1 MRNRRN
7 RHEQPSPTTLKVPEG
22 DDLGLALDALNAWGW
37 LEGWQ
42 EANLK
47 QISCYGPGVFRGYLP
62 IPWTGVVLWYKPR
75 GYYFYSTLYMIG
87 VWAVRREAG
96 IEILVANKE
105 AAYTH
110 PIFNAEGYYRRI
122 KTEFRTF
129 YQDDGSP
136 PHATNPLFVQ
146 LYDPMNRL
154 EMRQEVAHLL
164 KSWADKHN
172 QAEQASNH

>member
-1 MRNRRN
+1 MRNRRGRRERQN
-7 RHEQPSPTTLKVPEG
+7 PTPSTLKVPEG
-22 DDLGLALDALNAWGW
+22 DDLGSALDAINAWGC

-62 IPWTGVVLWYKPR
+62 TPWTGVVLWYKPR

-87 VWAVRREAG
+87 VWAVRSESG
-96 IEILVANKE
+96 VEIIVDTKE
-105 AAYTH
+105 VTYNH

-129 YQDDGSP
+129 YGDDGSP
-136 PHATNPLFVQ
+136 PKTQQHRYVQPYNPV
-146 LYDPMNRL
+146 NRL
-154 EMRQEVAHLL
+154 EMRQAVARTL
-164 KSWADKHN
+164 KSWADEHN
-172 QAEQASNH
+172 VSR